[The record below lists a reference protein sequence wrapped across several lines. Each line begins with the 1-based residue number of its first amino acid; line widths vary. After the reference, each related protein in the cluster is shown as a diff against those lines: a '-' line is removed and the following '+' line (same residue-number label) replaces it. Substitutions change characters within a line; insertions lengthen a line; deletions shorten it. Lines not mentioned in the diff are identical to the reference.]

1 MKDYTFGLGSR
12 VRYGAG
18 GDATRNAEEVRKNT
32 HIAVWPM
39 GNVEKQARSS
49 RNRSACGSPPQGGG
63 RVGLDVPEPARKRLL
78 DRLGLRVR
86 IFLFFALVAVGA
98 IAAMVLGTWTALLQ
112 AEFEGLV
119 EVPGLVESKVQGWL
133 FSGFL
138 ILVLV
143 GGIWHLFDTHV
154 ANAIDRLAH
163 AIRTRA
169 HADVSRD
176 IGAEREAARYL
187 GDLGPAASEIARS
200 LGATRS
206 ALAESVARETARLAS
221 EKALLETL
229 LADVPVAVLLCTAD
243 YQMVFYNGQAVSVL
257 EAVGAPGLDRNLFDY
272 LREGPVRHAYARLA
286 RLDDPDATSDL
297 ICTTRASGRLLSG
310 RMRVLARAQGDR
322 RPGFVLTLRDVT
334 AEHAAHTAREA
345 LLAEIFDRLR
355 RPEADLSTLRTAVA
369 ELGRRY
375 DEGEH
380 LDWHPLTD
388 VRARDLM
395 DGIAAQF
402 DALGLALVTQA
413 PDLMLRG
420 DGFELALLFRS
431 LGQRLASGGHAHSFT
446 LRVAEEEGPGAV
458 IDLTWQGEPL
468 PAADLDAWLAE
479 ALDAQTP
486 DLTARAVLD
495 AHATQVRTETPAQG
509 LAALRLTIPNARRAT
524 RRPAPIER
532 EVVYDFELLS
542 KARSAGM
549 TETRLQDLTF
559 VVFDTE
565 TTGLSPSTDEIVQI
579 AAVRI
584 VNGRRVRGEVL
595 ETLVDPERPI
605 PQASTDVHGITDD
618 MVKGAPTIA
627 EVGRR
632 FHDFARGAVLVA
644 HNAPFDLEFLRRH
657 EARMGVRFD
666 HPVLDTLLLSA
677 LIYGRSET
685 HSLDA
690 LATRLGIDIPE
701 EARHTAIGDTIA
713 TADAFLKLVA
723 MLEARGLATFGAVLA
738 ELRRHGELAQDR
750 DGGRL

>member
-1 MKDYTFGLGSR
+1 MR
-12 VRYGAG
+12 
-18 GDATRNAEEVRKNT
+18 
-32 HIAVWPM
+32 
-39 GNVEKQARSS
+39 EKERA
-49 RNRSACGSPPQGGG
+49 
-63 RVGLDVPEPARKRLL
+63 RLL
-78 DRLGLRVR
+78 DRLSLRVR
-86 IFLFFALVAVGA
+86 ILLFFALIAVGA
-98 IAAMVLGTWTALLQ
+98 IAAMVLGNWTALVQ
-112 AEFEGLV
+112 SETAGLA
-119 EVPGLVESKVQGWL
+119 EVPGLFESKVQGWL
-133 FSGFL
+133 FAGFL
-138 ILVLV
+138 ILILV

-154 ANAIDRLAH
+154 ASAIDRLAH

-169 HADVSRD
+169 HADVSHD
-176 IGAEREAARYL
+176 IGAEREGARYL
-187 GDLGPAASEIARS
+187 GDLALAASEITRS
-200 LGATRS
+200 LATTRS
-206 ALAESVARETARLAS
+206 ALAESVARETSRLSS

-272 LREGPVRHAYARLA
+272 LREGPVRHAYERLA
-286 RLDDPDATSDL
+286 RLDDPEATSDL
-297 ICTTRASGRLLSG
+297 ICTTTASGRLLSG
-310 RMRVLARAQGDR
+310 RMRVLARSQAER

-334 AEHAAHTAREA
+334 AEHATHTAREA

-355 RPEADLSTLRTAVA
+355 RPDADLHTMTEAIA

-375 DEGEH
+375 DEGGH
-380 LDWHPLTD
+380 LDWHPMTE

-395 DGIAAQF
+395 DGIGAQF
-402 DALGLALVTQA
+402 DTLGLELVTQA
-413 PDLMLRG
+413 PDLMLRC

-431 LGQRLASGGHAHSFT
+431 LGQRLASGGHARSFT
-446 LRVAEEEGPGAV
+446 LRLVEEDGPGAV
-458 IDLTWQGEPL
+458 LDLTWRGPPL
-468 PAADLDAWLAE
+468 SSGDLDAWLGE
-479 ALDAQTP
+479 VLDADAP
-486 DLTARAVLD
+486 DLTARAVLE
-495 AHATQVRTETPAQG
+495 AHATQASTEILAEGACAVRLP
-509 LAALRLTIPNARRAT
+509 IPNARRAT

-532 EVVYDFELLS
+532 EVVYDFALLS
-542 KARSAGM
+542 KARSAGIM
-549 TETRLQDLTF
+549 ETRLQDLTF

-565 TTGLSPSTDEIVQI
+565 TTGLSPSSDEIVQI

-595 ETLVDPERPI
+595 ETLVDPRRPI
-605 PQASTDVHGITDD
+605 PQVSTDVHGITDY

-627 EVGRR
+627 EAGKS

-657 EARMGVRFD
+657 EKSMGVRFD

-677 LIYGRSET
+677 VIYGGSEL

-723 MLEARGLATFGAVLA
+723 MLEARGLVTFGDVLT
-738 ELRRHGELAQDR
+738 ELRRHGEQALER
-750 DGGRL
+750 SSP